1 MKHIKYLFLILSTI
15 FIFEMVN
22 PNQAKAADPTP
33 CTITSDVV
41 KKASTGGTDA
51 IDNGC
56 DTKPDLYEIKIF
68 KLYLCTSLPT
78 EPTTSSTVDLTPC
91 SQIFNSDS
99 GATAIVTPGVDV
111 VLDGA
116 YTRPP
121 NGTYTHGYA
130 YMDNTFGITWAG
142 ELSAQMTGMTGGT
155 GVFCGTVA
163 GSGTHAKG
171 STHSN
176 SSVCGASAI
185 TAGKFTETLAHFGSP
200 TATFDPDA
208 VAEDIN
214 GTTADIFGYL
224 VDSNEHLAENT
235 GEVDK
240 LEGLVTFAD
249 AVVITADTTSLSMTF
264 NVGEGMHLSEA
275 SSKLLIGSG
284 PFQAIMTAN

>member
-22 PNQAKAADPTP
+22 SNQAEAA
-33 CTITSDVV
+33 CTVTDGVVSESD
-41 KKASTGGTDA
+41 
-51 IDNGC
+51 IDSGC
-56 DTKPDLYEIKIF
+56 DSKPALYEIVIYR
-68 KLYLCTSLPT
+68 LYLCTSSPI
-78 EPTTSSTVDLTPC
+78 EATTVSTAVLTSC
-91 SQIFNSDS
+91 SQVFNSDS
-99 GATAIVTPGVDV
+99 GATASVSQGSEI
-111 VLDGA
+111 VLDGT

-142 ELSAQMTGMTGGT
+142 ELSASMTGMTGGT

-185 TAGKFTETLAHFGSP
+185 TAGKFTETLAHFGSIS
-200 TATFDPDA
+200 ATFDPD
-208 VAEDIN
+208 VVRPDIN
-214 GTTADIFGYL
+214 GTTADISGFL

-249 AVVITADTTSLSMTF
+249 PVVVTADTTSLSMTF
-264 NVGEGMHLSEA
+264 NVGEGMHLSDDG
-275 SSKLLIGSG
+275 SNNLQIGSG
-284 PFQAIMTAN
+284 PFEAIMTAN

>member
-22 PNQAKAADPTP
+22 PNQAEAA
-33 CTITSDVV
+33 CSVTSDVV
-41 KKASTGGTDA
+41 KQASDSSNDS
-51 IDNGC
+51 IEEGC
-56 DTKPDLYEIKIF
+56 DSQPALYEIVIY
-68 KLYLCTSLPT
+68 KLYLCTSIPT
-78 EPTTSSTVDLTPC
+78 VPTTTSTVDLTPC
-91 SQIFNSDS
+91 SQVFNSDS
-99 GATAIVTPGVDV
+99 GATASVSQGSEIF
-111 VLDGA
+111 LDGT

-142 ELSAQMTGMTGGT
+142 ELSASMTGMTGGT

-200 TATFDPDA
+200 SDDFDPDA
-208 VAEDIN
+208 VRADIN
-214 GTTADIFGYL
+214 DTTADISGFL

-264 NVGEGMHLSEA
+264 NVGEGMHLSDDG
-275 SSKLLIGSG
+275 SNNLQIGSG
-284 PFQAIMTAN
+284 PFEAIMTAN